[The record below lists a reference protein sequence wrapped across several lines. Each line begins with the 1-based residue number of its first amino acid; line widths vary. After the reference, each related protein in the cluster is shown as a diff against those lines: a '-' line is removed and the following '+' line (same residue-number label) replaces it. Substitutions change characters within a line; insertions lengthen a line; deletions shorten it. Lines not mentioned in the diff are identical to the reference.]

1 MKFMKIEKGKYMNT
15 QKQDILNNLMKEPF
29 INQRILAAQT
39 GHSLGIVNRS
49 VKELI
54 SEGYL
59 DEEIRPTEKA
69 LNEAKEKAPKNAII
83 LAAGFGMRMV
93 PINTETPKGL
103 LEIKGERLI
112 ERTIRQLHEVGITEI
127 YVVVGFMKEQY
138 EYLIDEYGVELIVA
152 LDYASKNNLH
162 SLKTA
167 ADHLS
172 NSYIIPCDIW
182 CEKNPY
188 SRNELYSWYMV
199 SDLVDDDS
207 TVRVNRKQELVVQ
220 KEQAGG
226 NAMIGICYLLEAEA
240 AVVRERLE
248 EMGRDSRYDGAF
260 WEETLYRKDRMIV
273 TARVVHAADAVEINT
288 YEQLREIDSDSSQ
301 LQTDAIQVICEALG
315 AQQDE
320 VTNITVLKKGMTNR
334 SFLFSCKDKK
344 YIMRIPGEG
353 TDQLINRR
361 QEAAVYQTIA
371 GRKICDEIAYINPEN
386 GYKITEYLDGARVC
400 DAEKEEDLQKC
411 MKKLREF
418 HGQKLRVDHSFDL
431 FGQMEYYESL
441 WEGTPSAYKDYEKTK
456 AHVLQ
461 LKDYIEANAGE
472 WVLTHI
478 DAVPDN
484 FLFVE
489 ENGKEEIRL
498 IDWEYAGMQDPHVDI
513 AMFCIYSL
521 YKKEQVDHLID
532 LYFEGNCDDR
542 TRIKIYCYIAVCG
555 LLWSNWCEYKRK
567 LGVEFGEYSLRQYRY
582 AKDYYKIVQQEL
594 GEEGKETC
602 TK

>member
-1 MKFMKIEKGKYMNT
+1 MNSL
-15 QKQDILNNLMKEPF
+15 KQDILNNLIKEPF

-49 VKELI
+49 LKELI

-69 LNEAKEKAPKNAII
+69 LREAKEKAPKNAII

-112 ERTIRQLHEVGITEI
+112 ECTIRQLHEVGITEI
-127 YVVVGFMKEQY
+127 YIVVGFMKEQY
-138 EYLIDEYGVELIVA
+138 EYLIDEYGVDLIVA
-152 LDYASKNNLH
+152 PDYATKNNLH

-240 AVVRERLE
+240 EIVRERLE
-248 EMGRDSRYDGAF
+248 ELGRDSRYDGAF
-260 WEETLYRKDRMIV
+260 WEETLYQKDRMIV

-301 LQTDAIQVICEALG
+301 LQTDAIQVICQALG
-315 AQQDE
+315 ARPDE
-320 VTNITVLKKGMTNR
+320 VTNITLLKKGMTNR

-371 GRKICDEIAYINPEN
+371 GRKICDEIAYINPES
-386 GYKITEYLDGARVC
+386 GYKITEYLEGARVC
-400 DAEKEEDLQKC
+400 NAENEEDLQKC

-418 HGQKLRVDHSFDL
+418 HGQKLKVDHSFEL

-456 AHVLQ
+456 EHVLQ

-472 WVLTHI
+472 QVLTHI

-484 FLFVE
+484 FLFVK

-532 LYFEGNCDDR
+532 LYFEGNCDER

>member
-1 MKFMKIEKGKYMNT
+1 MNSL
-15 QKQDILNNLMKEPF
+15 KQDILNNLIKEPF

-49 VKELI
+49 IKELI

-69 LNEAKEKAPKNAII
+69 LREAKEKAPKNAII

-112 ERTIRQLHEVGITEI
+112 ECTIRQLHEVGITEI

-138 EYLIDEYGVELIVA
+138 EYLIDEYGVDLIVA
-152 LDYASKNNLH
+152 PDYATKNNLH

-240 AVVRERLE
+240 EIVRERLE
-248 EMGRDSRYDGAF
+248 ELGRDSRYDGAF
-260 WEETLYRKDRMIV
+260 WEETLYQKDRMIV

-301 LQTDAIQVICEALG
+301 LQTDAIQVICQALG
-315 AQQDE
+315 ARPDE
-320 VTNITVLKKGMTNR
+320 VTNITLLKKGMTNR

-371 GRKICDEIAYINPEN
+371 GRKICDEIAYINPES
-386 GYKITEYLDGARVC
+386 GYKITEYLEGARVC
-400 DAEKEEDLQKC
+400 NAENEEDLQKC

-418 HGQKLRVDHSFDL
+418 HGQKLKVDHSFEL

-456 AHVLQ
+456 EHVLQ

-472 WVLTHI
+472 QVLTHI

-484 FLFVE
+484 FLFVK

-532 LYFEGNCDDR
+532 LYFEGNCDER

-567 LGVEFGEYSLRQYRY
+567 LGVEFGEYSLWQYRY

>member
-1 MKFMKIEKGKYMNT
+1 MNNS
-15 QKQDILNNLMKEPF
+15 KQDILNNLIKEPF

-49 VKELI
+49 LKELI

-69 LNEAKEKAPKNAII
+69 LREAKEKAPKNAII

-112 ERTIRQLHEVGITEI
+112 ECTIRQLHEVGITEI
-127 YVVVGFMKEQY
+127 YIVVGFMKEQY
-138 EYLIDEYGVELIVA
+138 EYLIDEYGVDLIVA
-152 LDYASKNNLH
+152 PDYASKNNLH

-226 NAMIGICYLLEAEA
+226 NAMIGICYLLETEAEI
-240 AVVRERLE
+240 VRERLE
-248 EMGRDSRYDGAF
+248 ELGRDSRYDGAF

-371 GRKICDEIAYINPEN
+371 GRRICDEIAYINPEN
-386 GYKITEYLDGARVC
+386 GYKITEYLEGARVC
-400 DAEKEEDLQKC
+400 DAENEEDLQKC

-472 WVLTHI
+472 RVLTHI

-594 GEEGKETC
+594 GEEEKETC

>member
-1 MKFMKIEKGKYMNT
+1 MNSL
-15 QKQDILNNLMKEPF
+15 KQDILNNLIKEPF

-49 VKELI
+49 IKELI

-69 LNEAKEKAPKNAII
+69 LREAKEKAPKNAII

-112 ERTIRQLHEVGITEI
+112 ECTIRQLHEVGITEI

-138 EYLIDEYGVELIVA
+138 EYLIDEYGVDLIVA
-152 LDYASKNNLH
+152 PDYASKNNLH

-240 AVVRERLE
+240 AIVRERLE
-248 EMGRDSRYDGAF
+248 ELGRDSRYDGAF
-260 WEETLYRKDRMIV
+260 WEETLYQKDRMIV

-301 LQTDAIQVICEALG
+301 LQTDAIQVICQALG
-315 AQQDE
+315 ARPDE
-320 VTNITVLKKGMTNR
+320 VTNITLLKKGMTNR

-371 GRKICDEIAYINPEN
+371 GRKICDEIAYINPES
-386 GYKITEYLDGARVC
+386 GYKITEYLEGARVC
-400 DAEKEEDLQKC
+400 NAENEEDLQKC

-472 WVLTHI
+472 RVLTHI

>member
-1 MKFMKIEKGKYMNT
+1 MNNS
-15 QKQDILNNLMKEPF
+15 KQDILNNLIKEPF

-49 VKELI
+49 IKELI

-69 LNEAKEKAPKNAII
+69 FCEAKEKAPKNAII

-152 LDYASKNNLH
+152 PDYASKNNLH

-167 ADHLS
+167 AEHLS

-199 SDLVDDDS
+199 SDMVDDDS

-240 AVVRERLE
+240 AIVRERLE
-248 EMGRDSRYDGAF
+248 ELGRDSRYDGAF
-260 WEETLYRKDRMIV
+260 WEETLYQKDRMIV

-361 QEAAVYQTIA
+361 QEAAVYQMIA

-472 WVLTHI
+472 RVLTHI

>member
-1 MKFMKIEKGKYMNT
+1 MNNL
-15 QKQDILNNLMKEPF
+15 KQDILNNLIKEPF

-49 VKELI
+49 IKELI

-69 LNEAKEKAPKNAII
+69 LREAKEKAPKNAII

-127 YVVVGFMKEQY
+127 YIVVGFMKEQY
-138 EYLIDEYGVELIVA
+138 EYLIDEYGVDLIVA
-152 LDYASKNNLH
+152 PDYTSKNNLH

-199 SDLVDDDS
+199 SDMVDDDS

-240 AVVRERLE
+240 AIVRERLE
-248 EMGRDSRYDGAF
+248 ELGRDSRYDGAF

-315 AQQDE
+315 AQQNE

-371 GRKICDEIAYINPEN
+371 GRRICDEIAYINPEN
-386 GYKITEYLDGARVC
+386 GYKITEYLEGARVC
-400 DAEKEEDLQKC
+400 DAENEEDLQKC

-472 WVLTHI
+472 RVLTHI

>member
-1 MKFMKIEKGKYMNT
+1 MKNERRKYMNNS
-15 QKQDILNNLMKEPF
+15 KQDILNNLIKEPF

-49 VKELI
+49 IKELI

-69 LNEAKEKAPKNAII
+69 LREAKEKAPKNAII

-138 EYLIDEYGVELIVA
+138 EYLIDEYGVDLIVA
-152 LDYASKNNLH
+152 PDYATKNNLH

-167 ADHLS
+167 VDHLS

-199 SDLVDDDS
+199 SDMVDDDS

-248 EMGRDSRYDGAF
+248 ERGRDSRYDGAF
-260 WEETLYRKDRMIV
+260 WEETLYQKDRMIV

-315 AQQDE
+315 AQQNE

-386 GYKITEYLDGARVC
+386 GYKITEYLEGARVC

-418 HGQKLRVDHSFDL
+418 HSQKLKVEHSFEL
-431 FGQMEYYESL
+431 FGQLEYYESL
-441 WEGTPSAYKDYEKTK
+441 WEGTPSAYQDYAKTK
-456 AHVLQ
+456 EHVLQ
-461 LKDYIEANAGE
+461 LKSYIEANAGE
-472 WVLTHI
+472 RVLTHI

-489 ENGKEEIRL
+489 ANGQEEIRL

-532 LYFEGNCDDR
+532 LYFEGNCDAK

>member
-1 MKFMKIEKGKYMNT
+1 MKNERRKYMNNS
-15 QKQDILNNLMKEPF
+15 KQDILNNLIKEPF

-49 VKELI
+49 IKELI

-69 LNEAKEKAPKNAII
+69 LREAKEKAPKNAII

-112 ERTIRQLHEVGITEI
+112 ECTIRQLHEVGITEI

-138 EYLIDEYGVELIVA
+138 EYLIDEYGVDLIVA
-152 LDYASKNNLH
+152 PDYASKNNLH

-167 ADHLS
+167 AAHLS

-248 EMGRDSRYDGAF
+248 ELGRDSRYDGAF
-260 WEETLYRKDRMIV
+260 WEETLYQKDRMIV

-315 AQQDE
+315 AQQNE

-371 GRKICDEIAYINPEN
+371 GRRICDEIAYINSEN
-386 GYKITEYLDGARVC
+386 GYKITEYLEGARVC
-400 DAEKEEDLQKC
+400 DAENEEDLQKC

>member
-1 MKFMKIEKGKYMNT
+1 MNNS
-15 QKQDILNNLMKEPF
+15 KQDILNNLIKEPF

-49 VKELI
+49 IKELI

-69 LNEAKEKAPKNAII
+69 LREAKEKAPKNAII

-112 ERTIRQLHEVGITEI
+112 ECAIRQLHEVGITEI

-138 EYLIDEYGVELIVA
+138 EYLIDEYGVDLIVA
-152 LDYASKNNLH
+152 PDYASKNNLH

-167 ADHLS
+167 AAHLS

-240 AVVRERLE
+240 EIVRERLE
-248 EMGRDSRYDGAF
+248 ELGRDSRYDGAF
-260 WEETLYRKDRMIV
+260 WEETLYQKDRMIV

-472 WVLTHI
+472 RVLTHI

-521 YKKEQVDHLID
+521 YQKEQVDHLID

-555 LLWSNWCEYKRK
+555 LLWSNWCEYKRN

-594 GEEGKETC
+594 GEEEKETC

>member
-1 MKFMKIEKGKYMNT
+1 MNNS
-15 QKQDILNNLMKEPF
+15 KQDILNNLIKEPF

-49 VKELI
+49 LKELI

-69 LNEAKEKAPKNAII
+69 LREAKEKAPKNAII

-112 ERTIRQLHEVGITEI
+112 ECTIRQLHEVGITEI

-138 EYLIDEYGVELIVA
+138 EYLIDEYGVDLIVA
-152 LDYASKNNLH
+152 PDYATKNNLH

-240 AVVRERLE
+240 EIVRERLE
-248 EMGRDSRYDGAF
+248 ELGRDSRYDGAF
-260 WEETLYRKDRMIV
+260 WEETLYQKDRMIV

-301 LQTDAIQVICEALG
+301 LQNDAIQVICQALG
-315 AQQDE
+315 ARPDE

-386 GYKITEYLDGARVC
+386 GYKITEYLEGARVC
-400 DAEKEEDLQKC
+400 NAENEEDLQKC

-418 HGQKLRVDHSFDL
+418 HGQKLKVDHSFEL

-456 AHVLQ
+456 EHVLQ

-472 WVLTHI
+472 QVLTHI

-484 FLFVE
+484 FLFVK

-532 LYFEGNCDDR
+532 LYFEGNCDER

-567 LGVEFGEYSLRQYRY
+567 LGVDFGEYSLRQYRY

-602 TK
+602 IK